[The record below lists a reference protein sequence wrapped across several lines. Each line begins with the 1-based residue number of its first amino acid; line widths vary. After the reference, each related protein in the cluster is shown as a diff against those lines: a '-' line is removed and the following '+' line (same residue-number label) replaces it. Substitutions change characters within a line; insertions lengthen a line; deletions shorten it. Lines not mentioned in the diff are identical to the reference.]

1 MALQGHMTAL
11 KKNTFSLIKSI
22 NIDKTNTKIKID
34 DLLEYSDILFR
45 YFEVGIIKFQ
55 TVF

>member
-1 MALQGHMTAL
+1 MTAL